1 MERWNDYKN
10 GIYAF
15 CANYLRPHLAA
26 VHLVVENG
34 RVAFVDT
41 GTNESLP
48 FALEALKHLGLG
60 PEAVDFVIL
69 THIHLDHAGGAG
81 AYMQAFPGAKLV
93 VHPRGSRHMAAPA
106 KLVQAVI
113 AVYGADYVKNIY
125 GQILPVPM
133 ERIIEATDG
142 TVVNLAGRELLCL
155 DTPGHAKHHICI
167 VDRRTRGIFTGDTF
181 GISYREMDTDGRQFI
196 FPTTTPSQFEP
207 TALLASMDRLMAEQ
221 PEAMYLTHYS
231 QLRDVARQA
240 GELGRLVRAFC
251 AVALAHKDTGP
262 SGRARVDS
270 LRAGLARLLLDES
283 RAFGCKLS
291 DEELLTVWDQDLE
304 LDAQGLDVWLE
315 SGAPGAPS

>member
-26 VHLVVENG
+26 VHLVVEQG

-48 FALEALKHLGLG
+48 FALEALKQLGLG

-93 VHPRGSRHMAAPA
+93 VHPRGSRHMASPA

-113 AVYGADYVKNIY
+113 AVYGADYVQRIY
-125 GQILPVPM
+125 GQILPVPV

-181 GISYREMDTDGRQFI
+181 GISYREMDTDGRQFL

-207 TALLASMDRLMAEQ
+207 TALLASMDRLLAQ
-221 PEAMYLTHYS
+221 KPDAMYLTHYS
-231 QLRDVARQA
+231 RLQDVARQA
-240 GELGRLVRAFC
+240 VALDRLVRAFC
-251 AVALAHKDTGP
+251 ALALAHKDTGP
-262 SGRARVDS
+262 SGKARVDS

-283 RAFGCKLS
+283 RAFGCKLP
-291 DEELLTVWDQDLE
+291 DAELLAVWDQDLE

-315 SGAPGAPS
+315 SGALGAPL